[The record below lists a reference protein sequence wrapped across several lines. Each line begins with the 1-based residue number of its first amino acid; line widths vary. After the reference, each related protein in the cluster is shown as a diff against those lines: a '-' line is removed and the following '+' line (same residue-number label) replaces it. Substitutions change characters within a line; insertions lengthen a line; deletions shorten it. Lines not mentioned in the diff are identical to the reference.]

1 MARFDILGLQYFT
14 DGGELLGGGKLNF
27 YETGTTTRKNTFSD
41 SAMTIANTNPVTLDA
56 DGRAPNIFFAGL
68 AKCVLTDSTGVV
80 LETKDPV
87 GDDFASNNGFPEW
100 AADVTYAFNQPVT
113 ASDGYIY
120 TSLVNNNIG
129 NDPIS
134 SPTDWQLLA
143 KTIGIPDSPNG
154 NVLVIDTS
162 EDLGIGSVTKNTVR
176 ALVPITT
183 TTASSVATVDF
194 TGINSD
200 FDEYWIVLS
209 QVKPASDADS
219 LLLRTSAN
227 DGASYD
233 SGASDYRY
241 GYMSVNT
248 NSGNS
253 VGYDPDDTSIKVAGI
268 GLTIE
273 SDSTGSGVSLIMR
286 LLNPSA
292 ATNTEVTVSSSWFIA
307 GGGYGI
313 LELSGARLSA
323 AAVNAVRFAF
333 SAGNIASGTF
343 TLYGVRTS

>member
-56 DGRAPNIFFAGL
+56 DGRAPNIFFSGL

-87 GDDFASNNGFPEW
+87 GDDSASKNGFPDW

-113 ASDGYIY
+113 AGDGYIY

-162 EDLGIGSVTKNTVR
+162 EDLGIGSVTPTSLNT
-176 ALVPITT
+176 LVPISKV
-183 TTASSVATVDF
+183 TASAAATVDF
-194 TGINSD
+194 TGLTAT
-200 FDEYWIVLS
+200 Y
-209 QVKPASDADS
+209 DS
-219 LLLRTSAN
+219 YVVEILKCRPETDGVNFLIRTSADN
-227 DGASYD
+227 GGAYDSGGSDYSYGVGFHATGGTTSASGSTGAAEITASGGAVGNVANQECINMTVKILRPSQAAFGTLYWDGASNNQVTGQYTLFQGVGQRRAEAAFNAIRFYF
-233 SGASDYRY
+233 S
-241 GYMSVNT
+241 
-248 NSGNS
+248 SGN
-253 VGYDPDDTSIKVAGI
+253 VAEGI
-268 GLTIE
+268 
-273 SDSTGSGVSLIMR
+273 
-286 LLNPSA
+286 
-292 ATNTEVTVSSSWFIA
+292 
-307 GGGYGI
+307 
-313 LELSGARLSA
+313 
-323 AAVNAVRFAF
+323 
-333 SAGNIASGTF
+333 F

>member
-134 SPTDWQLLA
+134 SPTYWQLLA
-143 KTIGIPDSPNG
+143 KTIGFDDTNNG
-154 NVLVIDTS
+154 HVYVVDTAQP
-162 EDLGIGSVTKNTVR
+162 LKINAVTKNTVR
-176 ALVPITT
+176 ALVPITRT
-183 TTASSVATVDF
+183 VLSGAATVDF
-194 TGINSD
+194 TGLSSD
-200 FDEYWIVLS
+200 YDQYEIHLLNVI
-209 QVKPASDADS
+209 PANNAVE
-219 LLLRTSAN
+219 LFLRTSADN
-227 DGASYD
+227 GATYD
-233 SGASDYRY
+233 ASGYRSTKFEAFPTNLY
-241 GYMSVNT
+241 SCSNHANNEISIVNQAIG
-248 NSGNS
+248 SA
-253 VGYDPDDTSIKVAGI
+253 AGETGVNI
-268 GLTIE
+268 RITI
-273 SDSTGSGVSLIMR
+273 MQ
-286 LLNPSA
+286 PSA
-292 ATNTEVTVSSSWFIA
+292 ATITEMNWHGSFFSS
-307 GGGYGI
+307 GYYVQLLG
-313 LELSGARLSA
+313 SGARNTA
-323 AAVNAVRFAF
+323 AAINAVRLYFG
-333 SAGNIASGTF
+333 AGNMESGTVI
-343 TLYGVRTS
+343 LYGVRSS